1 MALMPAG
8 AVNPFSPVNPQT
20 VIGTLKSTGSQDP
33 DVLLAQKATL
43 LAPYAHLKLLAK
55 IGFAVGG
62 LMTITIFMAWFG
74 IPVLFFSWLLW
85 RFQARQIGAVEQ
97 GYEQFT
103 ASIRAAAG

>member
-1 MALMPAG
+1 MALMPPG

-55 IGFAVGG
+55 IGFVVGG

-74 IPVLFFSWLLW
+74 IPVLLFAWLLW
-85 RFQARQIGAVEQ
+85 RFQARQIGAVEE
-97 GYEQFT
+97 GYAQFT
-103 ASIRAAAG
+103 ASVRPSA

>member
-33 DVLLAQKATL
+33 DVLMAQKATL

-55 IGFAVGG
+55 IGYVVRG

-74 IPVLFFSWLLW
+74 LPVLFFSWLLW
-85 RFQARQIGAVEQ
+85 RFQAKQIGAVEA
-97 GYEQFT
+97 GYAQFT
-103 ASIRAAAG
+103 QSRRPTS